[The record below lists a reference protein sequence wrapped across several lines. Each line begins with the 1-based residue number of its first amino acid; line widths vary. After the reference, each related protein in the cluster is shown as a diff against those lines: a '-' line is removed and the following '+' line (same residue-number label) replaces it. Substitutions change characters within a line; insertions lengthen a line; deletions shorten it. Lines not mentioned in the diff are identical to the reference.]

1 MGKHVGGYCNNR
13 KALAKQINQ
22 EQMLHISE
30 YLTPNLIASFV
41 LTLYQNTDM
50 TIDEIHYLCSQ
61 VEELWVRSSD
71 EGWNI
76 RENCYELTGVD
87 VRRYSDTGTIIYDEK
102 YRPMTMAQRAERVR
116 KERLQDG
123 K

>member
-1 MGKHVGGYCNNR
+1 VGDADMAHYNNR
-13 KALAKQINQ
+13 KALAKQISQ

-61 VEELWVRSSD
+61 VEELWVRSTD

-116 KERLQDG
+116 KERMQGDL
-123 K
+123 

>member
-1 MGKHVGGYCNNR
+1 VGDADMAHYNNR
-13 KALAKQINQ
+13 KALAKQISQ

-61 VEELWVRSSD
+61 VEELWVRSTD

-116 KERLQDG
+116 KERMQGDV
-123 K
+123 